1 MIDHLATL
9 LENYPGRANRT
20 RCFMHILNLV
30 AKCIMKQFDEPKKK
44 HVGKM
49 EDTELEEADD
59 LVAALDDLEEELED
73 DGNEG
78 LEMDWEND
86 MRANMTA
93 EEVKELEESVKTV
106 RRVVAEIS
114 P

>member
-20 RCFMHILNLV
+20 RCFTHILNLV

-44 HVGKM
+44 NVGEM
-49 EDTELEEADD
+49 ENPELGEVDD
-59 LVAALDDLEEELED
+59 LAAALDDLEEELED
-73 DGNEG
+73 KGVE

-86 MRANMTA
+86 MWADMTT
-93 EEVKELEESVKTV
+93 EEVRELEESVKPV
-106 RRVVAEIS
+106 RRVLGKVS
-114 P
+114 

>member
-20 RCFMHILNLV
+20 RCFTHILNLV

-44 HVGKM
+44 HIGEM

-73 DGNEG
+73 NGNEG

-93 EEVKELEESVKTV
+93 EEVKELEESVKPV
-106 RRVVAEIS
+106 RRVLSKVS
-114 P
+114 